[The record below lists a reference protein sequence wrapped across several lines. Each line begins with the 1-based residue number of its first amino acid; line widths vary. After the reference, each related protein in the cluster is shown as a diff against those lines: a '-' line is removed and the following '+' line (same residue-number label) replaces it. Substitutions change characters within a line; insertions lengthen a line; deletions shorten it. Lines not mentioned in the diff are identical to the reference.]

1 MTDIKE
7 GKFYQKALELARSEN
22 DENTNVEYLGDYEGY
37 EVYKIINPN
46 EAISQVVDSYIM
58 ASEDGVNKSYYHESV
73 AIARKFKI

>member
-58 ASEDGVNKSYYHESV
+58 ASEDGVNKSYYNESV